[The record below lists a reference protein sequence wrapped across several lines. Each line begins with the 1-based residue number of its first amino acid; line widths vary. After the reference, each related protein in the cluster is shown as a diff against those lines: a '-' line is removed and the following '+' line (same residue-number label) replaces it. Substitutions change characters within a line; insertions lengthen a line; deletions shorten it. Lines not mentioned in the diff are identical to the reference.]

1 MRLIKLDF
9 FLLQLII
16 LTINSQIIHAAGITP
31 PIPPSPATAIFVINN
46 AGNQYDQFIPTIKDN
61 LTSSLTQKGFS
72 IVRTEN
78 AILPTGLPDSN
89 ENKVASPEAEASLN
103 RLAEKL
109 GARLLIVST
118 INSVTHDEN
127 TFDGTGTS
135 YNVIKTTAIDN
146 VRINL
151 QIFDV
156 GSTKSVYGDSVSTS
170 LRTPVYGPS
179 QSNSILINLFHDATV
194 KIVDNI
200 TTKVDAINMN
210 ASKSSN
216 KVSFSVAA
224 NIPSVD
230 VFLDGM
236 VIGSVGDKTSFDATP
251 GIHQLKLGKEFLKSW
266 EKTVNIIDGAKYSA
280 QLELSPQGLSRYKD
294 IEAFNLAMKTANTSL
309 DVSKKQ
315 AETNINIQIKQSDSE
330 IRRSDAGVDIAKN
343 QSKANID
350 LSKEQMK
357 IHANESEANI
367 GLSKEQMKIQKN
379 IAESNVDIAKEQSG
393 ADAKSKVEI
402 AKGERVKRENSSVKD
417 RE

>member
-1 MRLIKLDF
+1 
-9 FLLQLII
+9 
-16 LTINSQIIHAAGITP
+16 
-31 PIPPSPATAIFVINN
+31 
-46 AGNQYDQFIPTIKDN
+46 
-61 LTSSLTQKGFS
+61 
-72 IVRTEN
+72 
-78 AILPTGLPDSN
+78 
-89 ENKVASPEAEASLN
+89 
-103 RLAEKL
+103 
-109 GARLLIVST
+109 
-118 INSVTHDEN
+118 
-127 TFDGTGTS
+127 
-135 YNVIKTTAIDN
+135 
-146 VRINL
+146 
-151 QIFDV
+151 
-156 GSTKSVYGDSVSTS
+156 
-170 LRTPVYGPS
+170 
-179 QSNSILINLFHDATV
+179 LFHDATV

-357 IHANESEANI
+357 IHTNESEANI